1 MEPIMK
7 KGKARMQQN
16 IDFKGPKKE
25 QIVPAEINNKVH
37 PETHF
42 SLSASSF
49 LFFPF
54 QFYKQNCRN
63 LKTLPQMQQY
73 LVAFRFKK
81 AYVIF
86 P

>member
-1 MEPIMK
+1 ML
-7 KGKARMQQN
+7 QN
-16 IDFKGPKKE
+16 IDFKRPEKE

-49 LFFPF
+49 PKSVVL
-54 QFYKQNCRN
+54 QTKLQE
-63 LKTLPQMQQY
+63 LKGIAQMQQY

-81 AYVIF
+81 AYVIL